1 MWPLTFLDC
10 PESGFFSFVHVKAS
24 YVVGT
29 KLMKVPSVKLW
40 AFMQKYGI
48 NFAWQAGTEMQKF
61 EFNVRLELGIESVW
75 ICFVVLIAHSEYVM
89 LF

>member
-1 MWPLTFLDC
+1 M
-10 PESGFFSFVHVKAS
+10 KAS
-24 YVVGT
+24 YFVHT
-29 KLMKVPSVKLW
+29 KLMKIPSVKLW

-48 NFAWQAGTEMQKF
+48 NFAWEAGTEMYKF
-61 EFNVRLELGIESVW
+61 EFDFRHELGIESIW